1 MPTTPT
7 VVLGTEN
14 GVVALGESEGAWQ
27 RAASYLD
34 GVNIA
39 ALALAAPDIVLAASG
54 ADGLFRVNLR
64 SGEVTP
70 LGVGIVPKKLHAL
83 TVSPHDAN
91 KIYVGAEPAGVFIS
105 DDGGET
111 WRENASV
118 RAIAAERKWLYP
130 VPTVANHIRHI
141 VVSWDDPRHV
151 LAAVQVGGI
160 LRSEDAGETWTEVTE
175 GFDPDVHSF
184 LQHPQ
189 KPETMYAVA
198 GGGGPVGTPGD
209 YSSYG
214 APLPMGRPFYRST
227 DRGKTW
233 ECVSEDFERHYGIGM
248 GVVPTMPATLV
259 GPVGRDAPPFWRG
272 RPGVG
277 ADAVLM
283 ISNDDGTS
291 WQQCTNGLPER
302 FTMMIEAIAVD
313 RKRGNKVFI
322 GTGRDRMKESG
333 AGSGSVYVCS
343 DVRGPWT
350 RVPVELSGV
359 AAIVAV

>member
-1 MPTTPT
+1 MQTAS
-7 VVLGTEN
+7 VVLGTES
-14 GVVALGESEGAWQ
+14 GIVALTESGGTWQ
-27 RAASYLD
+27 RAATYLD
-34 GVNIA
+34 GVNVV
-39 ALALAAPDIVLAASG
+39 ALARRGQDAVLAATER
-54 ADGLFRVNLR
+54 DGLFRVDLY
-64 SGEVTP
+64 SGEAAP
-70 LGVGIVPKKLHAL
+70 LGAGIVPKKLHAL

-105 DDGGET
+105 DDGGAT

-160 LRSEDAGETWTEVTE
+160 LRSEDGGETWTEVTE

-189 KPETMYAVA
+189 KPEIVYAVA
-198 GGGGPVGTPGD
+198 GGGGPVHTVGD

-233 ECVSEDFERHYGIGM
+233 ECVSVDFERHYGIGM
-248 GVVPTMPATLV
+248 GAVATGSATLI
-259 GPVGRDAPPFWRG
+259 GPVARDAPPFWGG

-277 ADAVLM
+277 ADAVIM
-283 ISNDDGTS
+283 ISKDDGTS
-291 WQQCTNGLPER
+291 WKQCTDGLPPR
-302 FTMMIEAIAVD
+302 FTTMVEAIEVD
-313 RKRGNKVFI
+313 RTRNQIFI
-322 GTGRDRMKESG
+322 GTGRDRMKEAG
-333 AGSGSVYVCS
+333 GGSGEVYVCN
-343 DVRGPWT
+343 DVDGRWS
-350 RVPVELSGV
+350 RVPVEVPGV
-359 AAIVAV
+359 SAIVAV